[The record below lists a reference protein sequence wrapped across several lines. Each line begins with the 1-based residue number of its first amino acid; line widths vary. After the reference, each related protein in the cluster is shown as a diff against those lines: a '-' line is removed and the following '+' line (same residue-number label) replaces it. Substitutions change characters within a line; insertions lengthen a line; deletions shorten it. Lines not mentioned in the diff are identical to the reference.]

1 MTFSNDGLLTL
12 LLPVLLLLF
21 VVWLIRWTDRRDMK
35 AAQEEARMLMALDR
49 VRHSETYRKFRVPGP
64 TDSRARIGAEGGHI
78 PDQATEASSAQQ

>member
-12 LLPVLLLLF
+12 ILPVLLLLF

-35 AAQEEARMLMALDR
+35 AAQEEAQVLMTLDR
-49 VRHSETYRKFRVPGP
+49 ARHSKTYLKFGVPGP

-78 PDQATEASSAQQ
+78 PDRATEASAPQ